1 MKLVTSLLLAGLMMG
16 VASYS
21 FADDIKETTK
31 EIQQDTTK
39 NVKKGKNRV
48 EETACEMV
56 NGKMECA
63 GKKLK
68 NRASEAGEEVKDMA
82 N

>member
-1 MKLVTSLLLAGLMMG
+1 MKLATSILLAGFMFG
-16 VASYS
+16 AASYS

-31 EIQQDTTK
+31 EIKQDTTK
-39 NVKKGKNRV
+39 TVKKGKNRV
-48 EETACEMV
+48 EESACEMV

-68 NRASEAGEEVKDMA
+68 NRASEAGDEVKDMA

>member
-1 MKLVTSLLLAGLMMG
+1 MRLVTSLLFAGFLTG
-16 VASYS
+16 AATYS

-31 EIQQDTTK
+31 EVTQDTK
-39 NVKKGKNRV
+39 KVVKKSANRV

-63 GKKLK
+63 GKKIK
-68 NRASEAGEEVKDMA
+68 NRASEATEEVKDMA

>member
-1 MKLVTSLLLAGLMMG
+1 MKLITSLMIAGLLFG
-16 VASYS
+16 TSTYS
-21 FADDIKETTK
+21 FANDVKETAK
-31 EIQQDTTK
+31 EMGQDTK
-39 NVKKGKNRV
+39 KAAKKGVNRV
-48 EETACEMV
+48 EEAGCEMV

-68 NRASEAGEEVKDMA
+68 NRASEVKEEVKDMA